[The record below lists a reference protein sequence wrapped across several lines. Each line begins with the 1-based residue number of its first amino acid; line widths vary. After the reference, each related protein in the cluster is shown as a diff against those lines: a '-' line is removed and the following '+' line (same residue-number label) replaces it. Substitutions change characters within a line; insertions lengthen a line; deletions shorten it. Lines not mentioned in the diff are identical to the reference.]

1 MPDKQEGLSIGITG
15 GIGSGKTLI
24 SRIFR
29 NLGIAV
35 YYSDERARHLM
46 NHDEMLSGQI
56 REMFGPE
63 SFLEGK
69 LNREFL
75 ASEVF
80 SRKEKLDQ
88 LNQLVHPAVQQD
100 FREWKKLHAD
110 DPYCMKEAAMLF
122 ETGSYRELDK
132 TILVLAPEHLRIQ
145 RILLR
150 DPHRSTADV
159 KGIMASQMPDEEK
172 KKLADYTIVNDDSRL
187 VIPQALKIHRL
198 LAGNSLS

>member
-1 MPDKQEGLSIGITG
+1 MPGKQQGLSIGITG

-24 SRIFR
+24 SQIFK

-35 YYSDERARHLM
+35 YYSDDRARHLM
-46 NHDEMLSGQI
+46 NHDEALTGRI

-63 SFLEGK
+63 SFFDGK
-69 LNREFL
+69 LNREYL
-75 ASEVF
+75 ANEVF
-80 SRKEKLDQ
+80 SRKEKLDM
-88 LNQLVHPAVQQD
+88 LNQLVHPVVQQD
-100 FREWKKLHAD
+100 FREWKKLHEEE
-110 DPYCMKEAAMLF
+110 PYSMKEAALLF

-159 KGIMASQMPDEEK
+159 KKIMASQMPDEEK
-172 KKLADYTIVNDDSRL
+172 RKLADYIIYNDDNRL
-187 VIPQALKIHRL
+187 VIPQVLKLHRIL
-198 LAGNSLS
+198 TSNGLS